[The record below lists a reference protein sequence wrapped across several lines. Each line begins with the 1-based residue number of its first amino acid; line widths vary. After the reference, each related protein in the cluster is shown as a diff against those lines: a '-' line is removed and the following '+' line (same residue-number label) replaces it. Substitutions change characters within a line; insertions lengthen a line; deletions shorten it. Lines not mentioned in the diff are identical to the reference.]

1 MKRPFAS
8 IVVPCCLAIGSLLP
22 GAAFAQSS
30 PTASRALE
38 PSVFLGVSGVY
49 TGLEGARNAGIT
61 AGADIGFRRFFGFSP
76 AIEVR
81 GTYPIDSGQVAGEE
95 SLEGGLRVGKRYTHF
110 RPYADILIGRGQ
122 LNYENGG
129 FIVPAQNFRYIQS
142 TTNVISPGIGVDVD
156 ITDRYGLLID
166 GQFQH
171 WSLPFSTGSDP
182 ATPGGIFS
190 KVLTIGV
197 VYRFGWLEHGHPAP

>member
-1 MKRPFAS
+1 MKRPYSSAVARCFA
-8 IVVPCCLAIGSLLP
+8 LGSLLP
-22 GAAFAQSS
+22 VAAAAQSS

-49 TGLEGARNAGIT
+49 TGLQTARNASIT
-61 AGADIGFRRFFGFSP
+61 AGADIGFRRFFGLSP

-81 GTYPIDSGQVAGEE
+81 GTYPVDSGQVAGEE
-95 SLEGGLRVGKRYTHF
+95 SVEGGLRLGKRYTHL
-110 RPYADILIGRGQ
+110 RPYADILFGRGQ

-129 FIVPAQNFRYIQS
+129 YIVPSQSFRYIQS
-142 TTNVISPGIGVDVD
+142 TTNVISPGIGVDLDV
-156 ITDRYGLLID
+156 TERYAVLVD

-171 WSLPFSTGSDP
+171 WDLPFSTGASP
-182 ATPGGIFS
+182 ATPGSIYS
-190 KVLTIGV
+190 KVLTVGV